1 MDYDGRVYA
10 LASLI
15 VPALW
20 GVAAAQSADVSPW
33 YTLPITNG
41 LHPVRI
47 QPGLAWQRSMATVM
61 AGDGASP
68 YYRDTATAMDVR
80 WRLEME
86 GRPQIPLSEDEA
98 TAALNLSLTGA
109 AMGLTRMVH
118 DALARDEVLGVA
130 QDVVRLALS
139 PGVVVQRE
147 ARGFHVE
154 LDDRARGFQQGSA
167 AVLEGPR
174 SSNRGPPQ
182 GTMRFGTGLRL
193 ADGGAD
199 LTDDLLGDPVP
210 AASAWLGLD
219 HMGLDALLLDVSWA
233 DPWGQ
238 GPHARELSWGLA
250 ARQALWNGVSAR
262 AEITS
267 DDGVGL
273 PDRSRTGLN
282 YRLKEH
288 RAWNV
293 RLDLVRR
300 FPSHT
305 DEAFEGEWR
314 VELGLRANLDW
325 VLPVDIDRWPLG
337 QQVGAPGPTLP
348 TVRRAGPNEL
358 TELLIQPAHR

>member
-139 PGVVVQRE
+139 RA
-147 ARGFHVE
+147 ARRFWRV
-154 LDDRARGFQQGSA
+154 
-167 AVLEGPR
+167 
-174 SSNRGPPQ
+174 RGPPTAVRRRARCAS
-182 GTMRFGTGLRL
+182 G
-193 ADGGAD
+193 
-199 LTDDLLGDPVP
+199 P
-210 AASAWLGLD
+210 ACGW
-219 HMGLDALLLDVSWA
+219 
-233 DPWGQ
+233 PT
-238 GPHARELSWGLA
+238 A
-250 ARQALWNGVSAR
+250 AR
-262 AEITS
+262 T
-267 DDGVGL
+267 
-273 PDRSRTGLN
+273 
-282 YRLKEH
+282 
-288 RAWNV
+288 
-293 RLDLVRR
+293 
-300 FPSHT
+300 
-305 DEAFEGEWR
+305 
-314 VELGLRANLDW
+314 
-325 VLPVDIDRWPLG
+325 
-337 QQVGAPGPTLP
+337 
-348 TVRRAGPNEL
+348 
-358 TELLIQPAHR
+358 